1 MSTTDFISQLPDSLL
16 IHVTSF
22 ITTKAAMR
30 ACLVAKQW
38 KKLWAY
44 IPVLDFS
51 DFHSDYRIFDT
62 HMEIVYGQ
70 LISHGLNLDL
80 FPRIDFDP
88 SNFMRSLSLDVEC
101 HHKFE
106 RFIQAVLSLK
116 KKLHSLIHLSF
127 HG

>member
-1 MSTTDFISQLPDSLL
+1 MSTTDFISQLSDSLL
-16 IHVTSF
+16 FHIISF
-22 ITTKAAMR
+22 MTTKAAMR

-44 IPVLDFS
+44 ILVPDFS
-51 DFHSDYRIFDT
+51 DFHSDYCIFNT

-70 LISHGLNLDL
+70 LISHDLNLNL
-80 FPRIDFDP
+80 FHRIDFDP
-88 SNFMRSLSLDVEC
+88 SSFTMSLSLDVEC